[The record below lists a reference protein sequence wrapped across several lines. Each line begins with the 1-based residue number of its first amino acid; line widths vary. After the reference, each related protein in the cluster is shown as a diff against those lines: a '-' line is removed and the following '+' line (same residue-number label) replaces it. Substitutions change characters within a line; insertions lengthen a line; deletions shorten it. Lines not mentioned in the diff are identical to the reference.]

1 MSRFAMPARSRTRGS
16 RLTALSA
23 AAAVAFSLVTGVMF
37 AGAEHGAPALADAS
51 TGTGGVFVA
60 TQGRVLDTRAGY
72 GTGGYTTPM
81 SAGVWR
87 SVPVDGVA
95 GVPSSGVSAVQVA
108 VSALAPIT
116 TTGTVSLS
124 ADLATPKGGTALD
137 YGSVSGAVS
146 NTAIVAVGSD
156 GKIKVEATSA
166 VNVALDVQGY
176 YTSGDTAD
184 GGYVSVTPTRTV
196 DTRYGT
202 GLPHATLGGGS
213 TSTIQVTGTAAV
225 PATATAVFVNF
236 AVLNR
241 TANGGY
247 LTAYN
252 PDSSRPNI
260 GLDFTGTV
268 ATSLG
273 TTVPLSAAGT
283 MTVYLAGSSAVD
295 LTVDV
300 IGYFS
305 GTTTTGAF
313 TPATARVATNITLAG
328 TSVTDVRVTG
338 VAGVPLEGAGISAVA
353 MNVQETQTGTA
364 GGYLR
369 VWNPDQA
376 EPATASL
383 SLDGAPSSVS
393 NFVTMQVGS
402 SGDVNVRNSSTD
414 AVKLTVDV
422 QGWYTNL
429 GSAIPAGQD
438 TTQQRIIL
446 QGTAT
451 GGGNWVTYK
460 YRVGAVPGT
469 TFAKVPTTD
478 VTVPGTSTHPSA
490 WPVSRSGS
498 TQPFDPY
505 TWDLGGTLASTA
517 DALVQVEACFGTS
530 STDPNPACTMPSN
543 VTYSQASFGASFATD
558 QVGPG
563 TVSLLTGDYELSA
576 TDVNVASYQGPL
588 SIGRTAT
595 TLHPAAAST
604 AASGVFGPGWTAD
617 VSGPHDGDADLAVN
631 DQTASGYLIFNGVD
645 GSPGVYQA
653 TSSLSSYPISF
664 VGVGDAA
671 ADGSTVTKVSASKI
685 TMADQDGT
693 VTTWT
698 KPSSGPWQA
707 TSVQEASSN
716 STSTYTYNS
725 AGLVTQILAPV
736 PSGVSCTSPSTTQ
749 GCRSLTLAYTT
760 VGSATR
766 LASVSLVAYDPV
778 AVAMSTTEL
787 EDYSYDSSG
796 RLSAAWDH
804 RINPNLK
811 TIYTY
816 NSTNALAT
824 MTPPGL
830 AAWSFGYDSTGRL
843 STVSRPDAANAAIA
857 TSTVVYGGGSSSIT
871 GSGAPV
877 EMGASATGTWD
888 ETADLP
894 ATATAVFDPNRVPA
908 GTTFSTVGSSDW
920 PYATLHYLDANGR
933 EVNTAQ
939 YGAGAWQISAAQFD
953 SNGNDIWDLTP
964 RNRAQALT
972 PTSFT
977 DPAAAALTNSFDRA
991 DLLASTTVFDPLN
1004 PSDDTDDYGPI
1015 HPVTLTSGTVVDA
1028 DDHTS
1033 TTYDEGS
1040 PGGAFY
1046 GLPTTI
1052 TMSAYTLD
1060 GVDHDPVITHK
1071 GYAALV
1077 SGDTTG
1083 WSLYQPTTS
1092 TVQMGSS
1099 PSSSDLVTA
1108 TRYNAAGQVTETRLP
1123 GAATDGNNNATDA
1136 RTTVTRYYA
1145 SGTSGTCVNNA
1156 LAGLPCSIGPAVQPA
1171 SGNPL
1176 AVKTFTYDV
1185 FDNPLTL
1192 IETAGSTV
1200 RTTATTYDAGERI
1213 SSKAVAVSP
1222 IAAGGTALP
1231 AVSYGYGSST
1241 GLPTTVSTTSSG
1253 TTTTLTTGYD
1263 TLGRT
1268 TSYTDA
1274 TGTTSTSSYDIDG
1287 QVTASFDGQLT
1298 TTYTYDTST
1307 EHRGMVTGE
1316 NIGVTGA
1323 PSTFTANYDAD
1334 GTLASETY
1342 PSGLTATTSHDN
1354 ADNTTALTYTQS
1366 GSTWMTFTASYDGE
1380 DRIIGQSSPQSS
1392 QNFTYDPDDR
1402 LTTVQDTYS
1411 SSCTTRTYGFN
1422 AASDRTSLQSYPAN
1436 AGGNCTTSTTPTGTT
1451 SSYDQADRLTNT
1463 GYTYDTLG
1471 RTQTVPA
1478 ADAQR
1483 IGSHTGTTGT
1493 LTIGY
1498 DSNDMVSTESQGA
1511 AALTFNLDP
1520 DQNRTASTSD
1530 GTSTTTNH
1538 YADDTDNPTWTA
1550 TGTSWLD
1557 DVTGPEGDFTATVDQ
1572 GGTVTLELPDLHD
1585 GIVATAPDI
1594 TTATGVATYGET
1606 TEYGLSR
1613 NPPTAATN
1621 YGWLGADQRSAN
1633 NLGGL
1638 VTAGARLYNSSTG
1651 RFLSLDPIPGGNFNP
1666 YVYPLDPIN
1675 QQDVS
1680 GKWTLIDIHKTFHF
1694 SWAFLLGGD
1703 TPGEQASHAIYG
1715 WITNGLKDVGLG
1727 SGIIG
1732 SFIHI
1737 TNVINNFAE
1746 HNFLVSNGIE
1756 FTIGFKVYF
1765 KHWYSLKPSFKSHF
1779 VAPHLY

>member
-1 MSRFAMPARSRTRGS
+1 MSRFAMPARPRSRGS

-23 AAAVAFSLVTGVMF
+23 TAAVAFLLVTGVMF
-37 AGAEHGAPALADAS
+37 ASAEHGAPALADAS

-81 SAGVWR
+81 TAGVWR
-87 SVPVDGVA
+87 TVPVDGVA

-116 TTGTVSLS
+116 TTGTISLS

-156 GKIKVEATSA
+156 GKIKVEASSG
-166 VNVALDVQGY
+166 VNLAIDVQGY

-184 GGYVSVTPTRTV
+184 GGYVSLTPTRTV

-213 TSTIQVTGTAAV
+213 TSTIQVSGTAGV

-241 TANGGY
+241 TSNGGY
-247 LTAYN
+247 VTPYD
-252 PDSSRPNI
+252 PDLPRPNI

-283 MTVYLAGSSAVD
+283 MNVYLAGSSAVD

-305 GTTTTGAF
+305 GTSTVGAF
-313 TPATARVATNITLAG
+313 TPATARVATNITLAA
-328 TSVTDVRVTG
+328 TSVTNVRVTG

-353 MNVQETQTGTA
+353 MNIQETQTGTA

-383 SLDGAPSSVS
+383 NLLAAPSSVS

-438 TTQQRIIL
+438 TTQQRITL
-446 QGTAT
+446 QGTAS

-469 TFAKVPTTD
+469 AFTKVPTAD

-490 WPVSRSGS
+490 WPVSRSSS

-505 TWDLGGTLASTA
+505 TWDLGDTLGSTA
-517 DALVQVEACFGTS
+517 DALVQVEACFGTT
-530 STDPNPACTMPSN
+530 STDANPACTMPSN
-543 VTYSQASFGASFATD
+543 VTYSQASFGDSFATD

-563 TVSLLTGDYELSA
+563 TVSLLTGDFELGT
-576 TDVNVASYQGPL
+576 TDVKIASYQGSL

-595 TLHPAAAST
+595 TLHPAAAT
-604 AASGVFGPGWTAD
+604 TTASGVFGPGWTANL
-617 VSGPHDGDADLAVN
+617 SGPTDGDAGLSIN
-631 DQTASGYLIFNGVD
+631 DQTTSGYLIFANAN
-645 GSPGVYQA
+645 GSPRVYQA
-653 TSSLSSYPISF
+653 TSPLSSYPISF
-664 VGVGDAA
+664 VGVGDSA
-671 ADGSTVTKVSASKI
+671 ADGSTVTKVSSSKI
-685 TMADQDGT
+685 TMTDQDAT

-707 TSVQEASSN
+707 TSVQEASSA
-716 STSTYTYNS
+716 STSTYSYNS

-736 PSGVSCTSPSTTQ
+736 PSGISCTSPSTTP

-778 AVAMSTTEL
+778 AAAMSTTEL

-804 RINPNLK
+804 RISPNLK
-811 TIYTY
+811 TTYTY
-816 NSTNALAT
+816 NSNNALAT

-830 AAWSFGYDSTGRL
+830 AAWSFGYDSTNRL
-843 STVSRPDAANAAIA
+843 STVSRPDAANSATA
-857 TSTVVYGGGSSSIT
+857 TSTVVYGDGSSSIT
-871 GSGAPV
+871 GSSAPV
-877 EMGASATGTWD
+877 EMGASTTGTWD
-888 ETADLP
+888 QTGDLP

-920 PYATLHYLDANGR
+920 PNATLHYLDANGR

-939 YGAGAWQISAAQFD
+939 YGAGAWQITTAQFD
-953 SNGNDIWDLTP
+953 TNGNDIWDLTP

-977 DPAAAALTNSFDRA
+977 DPAAAALPNSFDRA
-991 DLLASTTVFDPLN
+991 DLLASTSVFDPLN

-1015 HPVTLTSGTVVDA
+1015 HPVTLNNGTVVDA
-1028 DDHTS
+1028 DDHTN

-1052 TMSAYTLD
+1052 VTSAYTLD
-1060 GVDHDPVITHK
+1060 GADHDPVVTHK
-1071 GYAALV
+1071 GYGALV
-1077 SGDTTG
+1077 SGDPTG
-1083 WSLYQPTTS
+1083 WSLNQPTTS

-1108 TRYNAAGQVTETRLP
+1108 TRYNTAGQIIETRLP
-1123 GAATDGNNNATDA
+1123 GAATDGSNNATDA
-1136 RTTVTRYYA
+1136 RSTVTRYYA
-1145 SGTSGTCVNNA
+1145 AGTSGTCVSNA
-1156 LAGLPCSIGPAVQPA
+1156 LAGLPCSIGPAVQPTI
-1171 SGNPL
+1171 GNPL
-1176 AVKTFTYDV
+1176 AVKTFTYNRYDL
-1185 FDNPLTL
+1185 PLTTV
-1192 IETAGSTV
+1192 ETAGSTI
-1200 RTTATTYDAGERI
+1200 RTTTLTYDTGDRLSTRAI
-1213 SSKAVAVSP
+1213 TVSP
-1222 IAAGGTALP
+1222 APDGGTALP
-1231 AVSYGYGSST
+1231 AVAYGYDGAT
-1241 GLPTTVSTTSSG
+1241 GLPTTTSTGSGASTS
-1253 TTTTLTTGYD
+1253 TLTTGYD
-1263 TLGRT
+1263 NLGRT

-1274 TGTTSTSSYDIDG
+1274 TGTTSTTSYDLDG
-1287 QVTASFDGQLT
+1287 RPVSRYDGQLT
-1298 TTYTYDTST
+1298 ITYTYDTSS
-1307 EHRGMVTGE
+1307 EHRGMVTSE

-1323 PSTFTANYDAD
+1323 PSTFTANYDANS
-1334 GTLASETY
+1334 TLAGEVY

-1354 ADNTTALTYTQS
+1354 ADNPTTLTYTRS
-1366 GSTWMTFTASYDGE
+1366 GSTWMTFTASYDAE

-1392 QNFTYDPDDR
+1392 QNFTLDQADR
-1402 LTTVQDTYS
+1402 LTTVQDTYG
-1411 SSCTTRTYGFN
+1411 SSCTTRTYSFN
-1422 AASDRTSLQSYPAN
+1422 ADSDRTGLQSYPAATN
-1436 AGGNCTTSTTPTGTT
+1436 GSCTTSTTPSATT

-1471 RTQTVPA
+1471 RTLTVPST
-1478 ADAQR
+1478 DAHG
-1483 IGSHTGTTGT
+1483 IGANASTTGN
-1493 LTIGY
+1493 LTVGY
-1498 DSNDMVSTESQGA
+1498 DSNDMVATQSQGA
-1511 AALTFNLDP
+1511 STLTFNLDP
-1520 DQNRTASTSD
+1520 LQSRAASTSD
-1530 GTSTTTNH
+1530 GTTTTTNH
-1538 YADDTDNPTWTA
+1538 FSSETDSP
-1550 TGTSWLD
+1550 SWAGSGAAWSDNVL
-1557 DVTGPEGDFTATVDQ
+1557 GPDRGLAATVDQ
-1572 GGTVTLELPDLHD
+1572 TGTVVLQLANMHGD
-1585 GIVATAPDI
+1585 IVATAADDPAA
-1594 TTATGVATYGET
+1594 TTTSSYGEA
-1606 TEYGLSR
+1606 TEYGLPR
-1613 NPPTAATN
+1613 VAASASTP
-1621 YGWLGADQRSAN
+1621 YGWLGSNMRSTAL
-1633 NLGGL
+1633 LGGMIAMG
-1638 VTAGARLYNSSTG
+1638 VRLDNPSTG
-1651 RFLSLDPIPGGNFNP
+1651 RFLSVDPVMGGNSNA
-1666 YVYPLDPIN
+1666 YNYPDDPIN
-1675 QQDVS
+1675 R
-1680 GKWTLIDIHKTFHF
+1680 IDLTGRTNNANGRHCTWSHCDFRMSDNNATKL
-1694 SWAFLLGGD
+1694 ANALEEG
-1703 TPGEQASHAIYG
+1703 ASRSAIYSA
-1715 WITNGLKDVGLG
+1715 IAAAI
-1727 SGIIG
+1727 GIGNPAGALI
-1732 SFIHI
+1732 SIALAALSAVEWEYATKI
-1737 TNVINNFAE
+1737 YN
-1746 HNFLVSNGIE
+1746 LVSEYHRGIY
-1756 FTIGFKVYF
+1756 IRVYYYGYVSV
-1765 KHWYSLKPSFKSHF
+1765 HHQ
-1779 VAPHLY
+1779 